1 VIVGR
6 SRTAARLTAAEVT
19 LSNGAIALVRA
30 VDLDGGATKTKFG
43 DRFDFTDVA
52 ATLEGLSEVI
62 RASLVKA
69 APDTVTVEL
78 GLEMAVK
85 AGKLTGLVEGEGS
98 GSLAVTLEWQRNGN
112 SGGHGASNRP

>member
-1 VIVGR
+1 MATDGAGSRIVEVI
-6 SRTAARLTAAEVT
+6 

-43 DRFDFTDVA
+43 DRFDFADVA
-52 ATLEGLSEVI
+52 ATLEGLSEAI

-78 GLEMAVK
+78 ARVSWI
-85 AGKLTGLVEGEGS
+85 VRS
-98 GSLAVTLEWQRNGN
+98 
-112 SGGHGASNRP
+112 